1 MNPDESRHRSNPEKE
16 LFVLLRAGGSGG
28 IMPDL

>member
-1 MNPDESRHRSNPEKE
+1 MNPDESGHRSNPEKE

-28 IMPDL
+28 IMPNL